1 MSPPKSARK
10 QKRLPPPTPHA
21 PAGCGPATKA
31 ETLALEL
38 AIQLAGIA
46 RNHLA
51 PKPVRKR
58 RQDDAEFHDAVA
70 TFWVRNSLTIA
81 NALHDEFKHLE
92 QPVVQAMLDVPE
104 LLRAPLLGRG
114 FVKVHAAIAAAER
127 ALRLELKKVEVSRLA
142 ARTTLKGR
150 GDLFAMDGGAR

>member
-1 MSPPKSARK
+1 MNPPNPARK
-10 QKRLPPPTPHA
+10 QKRPLPPTPHPKVGEPVTRVEA
-21 PAGCGPATKA
+21 
-31 ETLALEL
+31 LALEL
-38 AIQLAGIA
+38 AKQLADIA

-70 TFWVRNSLTIA
+70 TYWVRNSFTIA
-81 NALHDEFKHLE
+81 NALRDEFKHLE

-104 LLRAPLLGRG
+104 LLRAPLLGGG
-114 FVKVHAAIAAAER
+114 FVKVHAVIAAAER
-127 ALRLELKKVEVSRLA
+127 AIRLELKKFEVSRLA

-150 GDLFAMDGGAR
+150 GDLFAMDGGAQ

>member
-1 MSPPKSARK
+1 MSPPSVARK
-10 QKRLPPPTPHA
+10 QSLLPPPTPQ
-21 PAGCGPATKA
+21 PKVGEPATRA
-31 ETLALEL
+31 EALALEL
-38 AIQLAGIA
+38 AKQLADIA

-70 TFWVRNSLTIA
+70 TYWVRNSFTIA
-81 NALHDEFKHLE
+81 NALRDEFKHLE

-114 FVKVHAAIAAAER
+114 FVKVYAAIAAAER

-150 GDLFAMDGGAR
+150 GDLFAMDGSVK